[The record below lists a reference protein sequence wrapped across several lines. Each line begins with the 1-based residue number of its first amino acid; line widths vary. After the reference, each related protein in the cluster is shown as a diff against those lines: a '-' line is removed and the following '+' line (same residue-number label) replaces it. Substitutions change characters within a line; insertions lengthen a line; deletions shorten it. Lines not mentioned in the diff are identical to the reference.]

1 MRAVFF
7 AILAFTGFGAVTA
20 SNAQDYVPYRDRQPQ
35 QSQPMRLDVSPVVPA
50 SFFAGSW
57 GQVSFNN
64 DGDIPKMRGI
74 ARQYCGSLAV
84 PIRTASPTSFMM
96 YVTTEL
102 KEVQVYEQ
110 GGQQFI
116 VPVAQLS
123 DGVVREARALHVVD
137 NNAFTLHYL
146 DENAHSRYGD
156 NLFVRCGSHDDVMAS
171 SPRAKKTKPAKRRS
185 RR

>member
-1 MRAVFF
+1 MRAIFF
-7 AILAFTGFGAVTA
+7 AILGFAALGTV
-20 SNAQDYVPYRDRQPQ
+20 SSSAQDYIPYRDRQPQ
-35 QSQPMRLDVSPVVPA
+35 QPQPMRLEASPTIPA

-64 DGDIPKMRGI
+64 ESDIPKMRGI
-74 ARQYCGSLAV
+74 ARQYCGPLAV
-84 PIRTASPTSFMM
+84 PIRTNSPTTFMM

-102 KEVQVYEQ
+102 KEVQVYDQ

-116 VPVAQLS
+116 IPVAQQS

-146 DENAHSRYGD
+146 DENAQSRYGD
-156 NLFVRCGSHDDVMAS
+156 NLFVRCGSRDETAP
-171 SPRAKKTKPAKRRS
+171 SPKSKKAKPAKRRA
-185 RR
+185 RHH